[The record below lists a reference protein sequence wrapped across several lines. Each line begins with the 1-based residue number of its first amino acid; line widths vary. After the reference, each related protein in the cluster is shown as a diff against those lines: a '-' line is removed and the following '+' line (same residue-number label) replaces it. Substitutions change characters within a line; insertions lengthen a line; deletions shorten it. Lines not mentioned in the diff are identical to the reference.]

1 MTLERIL
8 IVDDEPQVRAMC
20 AQALTG
26 EGYDVLVARNGS
38 DALQRAREESPQ
50 LAIIDVVMPGMDGI
64 ELCRSLRSTSGLS
77 HLPILFL
84 TAKRD
89 ITDKAAGYAV
99 GGDDY
104 LTKPFDIRE
113 LVMRVRA
120 LLRRASPTWFESE
133 PRELTAG
140 ELRLDCNRFTV
151 TTPEKTALLTP
162 REFELMYY
170 LMKYP
175 GQVHSSEKLLQRVW
189 GYPDS
194 VGSSDLVR
202 RHIKNIREKI
212 EPDPSTP
219 RYILT
224 VRHHGYVLSN

>member
-26 EGYDVLVARNGS
+26 EGYDVMVARNGS

-50 LAIIDVVMPGMDGI
+50 LAIIDVIMPGMDGI
-64 ELCRSLRSTSGLS
+64 ELCRSLRSSDGLS
-77 HLPILFL
+77 NLPILFL
-84 TAKRD
+84 TAKGD
-89 ITDKAAGYAV
+89 ITDKATGYAV

-104 LTKPFDIRE
+104 LIKPFDIRE
-113 LVMRVRA
+113 LLMRVRA
-120 LLRRASPTWFESE
+120 LLRRASPTWLESE

-140 ELRLDCNRFTV
+140 ELRLDCSRFTV
-151 TTPEKTALLTP
+151 ASPEKTALLTP

-170 LMKYP
+170 LMKHP

-189 GYPDS
+189 GYPDR

-202 RHIKNIREKI
+202 RHMKNIRDKI
-212 EPDPSTP
+212 EPDPSAP
-219 RYILT
+219 HYIRT
-224 VRHHGYVLSN
+224 VRRHGYIVGE